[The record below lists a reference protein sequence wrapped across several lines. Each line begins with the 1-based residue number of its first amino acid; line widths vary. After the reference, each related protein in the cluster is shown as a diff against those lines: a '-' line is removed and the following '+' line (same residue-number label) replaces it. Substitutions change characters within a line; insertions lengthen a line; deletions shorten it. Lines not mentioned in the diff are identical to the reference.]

1 MRHFIL
7 RVIVSGVGLLFVAHA
22 FFPKG
27 IIIEGI
33 KASILAVGLIGILN
47 ALVRPLLFIIK
58 LLAFPVNLL
67 TLGLFGL
74 LLSWVVNVLIFLIVG
89 QWGLIDG
96 FEVRGV
102 GAAVMGSFALS
113 VINGLATMLIG
124 RNKEDDQ

>member
-7 RVIVSGVGLLFVAHA
+7 RVVVSGVGLLFVAHA

-27 IIIEGI
+27 IVIEGI
-33 KASILAVGLIGILN
+33 TASILAVGLIGILN
-47 ALVRPLLFIIK
+47 GLVRPLLFIVK

-74 LLSWVVNVLIFLIVG
+74 LLSWIVNVLIFLIVG
-89 QWGLIDG
+89 QLGLIDG

-113 VINGLATMLIG
+113 VINCVATLLIG
-124 RNKEDDQ
+124 SNKEEKE